1 MKLTESMLRK
11 IIREEAR
18 RIAENEDN
26 WVGPDMKTLTSSPW
40 EAHLNTQRAGIGT
53 ELGRVGRIPNME
65 TKRKELERMIAI
77 SEEMGNVE
85 AADAYQTA
93 LDILDGV

>member
-1 MKLTESMLRK
+1 MLRK

-18 RIAENEDN
+18 RIVENEDN

-53 ELGRVGRIPNME
+53 ELGRVGRIPSMS
-65 TKRKELERMIAI
+65 TKRSELKRMIDI
-77 SEEMGNVE
+77 SKEMGNWE
-85 AADAYQTA
+85 AAEAYQTA